1 MYRPLADD
9 IRPTTLDD
17 VVGQKHILGPNG
29 MLRRIVAS
37 GEIPNMVFYGPSGTG
52 KTTVARIIA
61 KQAGKKLYQHEPH
74 PAPPERNDCEH
85 FGHPQ
90 YHRGARHH
98 AHARRRAAVS

>member
-52 KTTVARIIA
+52 KTTVASIIA
-61 KQAGKKLYQHEPH
+61 ASTNRTL
-74 PAPPERNDCEH
+74 RRLNDCEH

-98 AHARRRAAVS
+98 AHTRRRTAVS